1 MTDISIRTPA
11 PPQKVTVNGRVSA
24 PETMWG
30 STAAAERHVR
40 RRLVAQ
46 WYRGAEGVLAMR
58 WTIEAELDEGNSSL
72 ALAA

>member
-11 PPQKVTVNGRVSA
+11 RPQKVTMNGRVSA

-30 STAAAERHVR
+30 STAAAEGHVR

-58 WTIEAELDEGNSSL
+58 WTIEAELDEGNPSA